1 MGGNSLP
8 KTVTRQRR
16 DCDLNPG
23 LSAPESSTLAARLP
37 NKDYRYCCRSDDGG
51 VECAA
56 VRRSTSRSAGPPRRS
71 DLVSREPVHALQAA
85 DRGRVLRVL
94 REGNRRRRSSC
105 FSSILPVCAFV
116 PVSCGY
122 HCVYYFS
129 TLVLHSV
136 LVPSVR

>member
-1 MGGNSLP
+1 MGRNSLP
-8 KTVTRQRR
+8 KTVTRERR

-51 VECAA
+51 IERAA

-85 DRGRVLRVL
+85 DRERVLRVL
-94 REGNRRRRSSC
+94 REGTDAVDLAVFRRSCPFVRSC
-105 FSSILPVCAFV
+105 LSHAVITVCIILV
-116 PVSCGY
+116 
-122 HCVYYFS
+122 H
-129 TLVLHSV
+129 
-136 LVPSVR
+136 